1 MLASCSGRG
10 GDKDLLSKTKKTAP
24 HRDLKEI
31 KESGKV
37 VALTDFSSSSYFI
50 YKGIPMGFEY
60 DLLERF
66 CAHIG
71 VELSIE
77 VVEDMDEIT
86 GLLNENQGDVIAANY
101 TVTNQR
107 KKDVLFTKPVL
118 QTKQVLVQRLPEKWW
133 TKTQDELDNRLIKTP
148 VGLIG
153 KTVYVRRHSS
163 FYTRLINLMDEL
175 GGIINIKFAEGLGTE
190 KLIEMVS
197 EGNIDYDYTVA
208 DENVAILNKAY
219 MSNIDISTSLSFTQN
234 VAWACRISSPE
245 LLKAFNEW
253 LVRFKK
259 TEEFAVIHLKYFK
272 ARTKH
277 KERVMSEYS
286 SFKGNKIS
294 PYDAVIKKEA
304 ERLNWDWK
312 LLTALIY
319 QESRFVPGAK
329 AWTVASG
336 LMQLIPETAER
347 FGADSLSGPSENIH
361 AGLSFLLSLNEYWDD
376 RLQDSLEVI
385 KFSLASY
392 NVGLGH
398 FLDAV
403 RLAEKFNSDASQ
415 WKNVA
420 RFLELKAQPEYYKD
434 PVVRHGY
441 CRGSEPVEYVRSII
455 SLWEH
460 YSNSP
465 VALRKTIFSSNLAS
479 QKSLVLLSFLWV
491 LRERNT

>member
-1 MLASCSGRG
+1 MLLTACSGRG
-10 GDKDLLSKTKKTAP
+10 GDRDLLSKTKKTAP

-31 KESGKV
+31 KESGRL

-66 CAHIG
+66 CTHIG
-71 VELSIE
+71 VDLSIE
-77 VVEDMDEIT
+77 VVEDMDNVIEM
-86 GLLNENQGDVIAANY
+86 LNQNEGDVIAANY

-118 QTKQVLVQRLPEKWW
+118 QTKQVLVQRLPDKWW
-133 TKTQDELDNRLIKTP
+133 TLTRDKLNERLIKTP
-148 VGLIG
+148 VGLVG

-175 GGIINIKFAEGLGTE
+175 GGVINVKFAEGLGTE
-190 KLIEMVS
+190 RLIEMVS
-197 EGNIDYDYTVA
+197 EGEIDYTVA
-208 DENVAILNKAY
+208 DENIAILNKAY
-219 MSNIDISTSLSFTQN
+219 LPNIDISTSLSFTQN

-245 LLKAFNEW
+245 LLKAFNDW
-253 LVRFKK
+253 LVNFKK

-277 KERVMSEYS
+277 KEKVMSEYS
-286 SFKGNKIS
+286 SLKGDKIS
-294 PYDAVIKKEA
+294 PYDEVVKKESQ
-304 ERLNWDWK
+304 RLKWDWK
-312 LLTALIY
+312 LLTAMIY
-319 QESRFVPGAK
+319 QESQFVPDAK
-329 AWTVASG
+329 AWTGASG

-347 FGADSLSGPSENIH
+347 FGADSLSGPNENIH
-361 AGLSFLLSLNEYWDD
+361 AGVSFLISLNSFWKD
-376 RLQDSLEVI
+376 RLTDSLEVI

-398 FLDAV
+398 VLDAV

-415 WKNVA
+415 WSNVSK
-420 RFLELKAQPEYYKD
+420 FLELKAQPEYYKD
-434 PVVRHGY
+434 PFVRHGY
-441 CRGSEPVEYVRSII
+441 CRGSEPVEYVKNII

-465 VALRKTIFSSNLAS
+465 IAQKKTISSSNLAS
-479 QKSLVLLSFLWV
+479 
-491 LRERNT
+491 

>member
-1 MLASCSGRG
+1 M
-10 GDKDLLSKTKKTAP
+10 LSKTKKTAP

-31 KESGKV
+31 KESGKL

-66 CAHIG
+66 CAHLG

-77 VVEDMDEIT
+77 VVEDMDEII
-86 GLLNENQGDVIAANY
+86 GMLNENKGDVIAANY
-101 TVTNQR
+101 TITNQR

-133 TKTQDELDNRLIKTP
+133 TKTRDELNKQLVKSP

-153 KTVYVRRHSS
+153 KIVYVRRHSS

-175 GGIINIKFAEGLGTE
+175 GGVINIKFAEGLGTE

-197 EGNIDYDYTVA
+197 EGEIDYTVA
-208 DENVAILNKAY
+208 DENVAVLNKAY
-219 MSNIDISTSLSFTQN
+219 MSNIDISTPLSFTQN

-253 LVRFKK
+253 LIAFKA
-259 TEEFAVIHLKYFK
+259 TEDFAVIHLKYFK

-286 SFKGNKIS
+286 SIKGDKLF
-294 PYDAVIKKEA
+294 PYDEVIKREA
-304 ERLNWDWK
+304 QRLNWDWK
-312 LLTALIY
+312 LLTAMIY
-319 QESRFVPGAK
+319 QESQFVPDAK
-329 AWTVASG
+329 AWTGASG

-361 AGLSFLLSLNEYWDD
+361 AGVSFLLSLNEYWGD

-398 FLDAV
+398 VLDAV
-403 RLAEKFNSDASQ
+403 RLTEKFNSDASQ
-415 WKNVA
+415 WENVA
-420 RFLELKAQPEYYKD
+420 KFLELKSQPEYYKD
-434 PVVRHGY
+434 PVVKHGY

-460 YSNSP
+460 YSNTP
-465 VALRKTIFSSNLAS
+465 IVMKRITSSSSLAS
-479 QKSLVLLSFLWV
+479 
-491 LRERNT
+491 

>member
-1 MLASCSGRG
+1 VLKSLLNFLLVILLLASCSGRG
-10 GDKDLLSKTKKTAP
+10 GDRDILSKTKKTAP

-31 KESGKV
+31 KESGRL

-66 CAHIG
+66 CEHIG
-71 VELSIE
+71 VDLSIE
-77 VVEDMDEIT
+77 VVEDMDEII
-86 GLLNENQGDVIAANY
+86 GMLNDNQGDVIAANY

-107 KKDVLFTKPVL
+107 KKDVLFTKSVL

-133 TKTQDELDNRLIKTP
+133 TLTRDKLDQQLVKNP

-153 KTVYVRRHSS
+153 KTIYVRRHSS

-175 GGIINIKFAEGLGTE
+175 GGIINVKFADGEGTE

-197 EGNIDYDYTVA
+197 EGEIEYTVA
-208 DENVAILNKAY
+208 DENIAILNKAY
-219 MSNIDISTSLSFTQN
+219 LPNIDISTSLSFTQN

-245 LLKAFNEW
+245 LLKAFNDW
-253 LVRFKK
+253 LAKFKK

-286 SFKGNKIS
+286 SFKGDKIS
-294 PYDAVIKKEA
+294 PYDEIGENEA
-304 ERLNWDWK
+304 QRLNWDWK
-312 LLTALIY
+312 LLTAMIY
-319 QESRFVPGAK
+319 QESRFVPDAK
-329 AWTVASG
+329 AWTGASG

-347 FGADSLSGPSENIH
+347 FGADSLSGPKENIH
-361 AGLSFLLSLNEYWDD
+361 AGVSFLISLNSYWTD

-398 FLDAV
+398 VLDAV
-403 RLAEKFNSDASQ
+403 RLTEKFNSDASQ
-415 WKNVA
+415 WSNVA
-420 RFLELKAQPEYYKD
+420 KFLELKAQPKYYKD

-441 CRGSEPVEYVRSII
+441 CRGSEPVEYVKSII

-460 YSNSP
+460 YSNTSIAIKP
-465 VALRKTIFSSNLAS
+465 ATSSSNSAS
-479 QKSLVLLSFLWV
+479 
-491 LRERNT
+491 

>member
-1 MLASCSGRG
+1 MLLTACSGRG
-10 GDKDLLSKTKKTAP
+10 GDRDLLSKTKKTAP

-31 KESGKV
+31 KESGRL

-66 CAHIG
+66 CTHIG
-71 VELSIE
+71 VDLSIE
-77 VVEDMDEIT
+77 VVEDMDNVIEM
-86 GLLNENQGDVIAANY
+86 LNQNEGDVIAANY

-118 QTKQVLVQRLPEKWW
+118 QTKQVLVQRLPDKWW
-133 TKTQDELDNRLIKTP
+133 TLTRDKLNERLISTP
-148 VGLIG
+148 VGLVG

-175 GGIINIKFAEGLGTE
+175 GGVINVKFAEGLGTE
-190 KLIEMVS
+190 RLIEMVS
-197 EGNIDYDYTVA
+197 EGEIEYTVA
-208 DENVAILNKAY
+208 DENIAILNKAY
-219 MSNIDISTSLSFTQN
+219 LPNIDISTSLSFTQN

-253 LVRFKK
+253 LVNFKK

-277 KERVMSEYS
+277 KEKVMSEYS
-286 SFKGNKIS
+286 SLKGDKIS
-294 PYDAVIKKEA
+294 PYDEVIKKEA
-304 ERLNWDWK
+304 QRLKWDWK
-312 LLTALIY
+312 LLTAMIY
-319 QESRFVPGAK
+319 QESQFVPDAK
-329 AWTVASG
+329 AWTGASG

-347 FGADSLSGPSENIH
+347 FGADSLSGPNENIH
-361 AGLSFLLSLNEYWDD
+361 AGVSFLISLNSFWKD
-376 RLQDSLEVI
+376 RLTDSLEVI

-398 FLDAV
+398 VLDAV
-403 RLAEKFNSDASQ
+403 RLTEKFNSDASQ
-415 WKNVA
+415 WSNVSK
-420 RFLELKAQPEYYKD
+420 FLELKAQPEYYKD

-441 CRGSEPVEYVRSII
+441 CRGSEPVEYVKNII

-465 VALRKTIFSSNLAS
+465 IAQKKTISSSNLAS
-479 QKSLVLLSFLWV
+479 
-491 LRERNT
+491 

>member
-1 MLASCSGRG
+1 MLLTACSGRG
-10 GDKDLLSKTKKTAP
+10 GDRDLLSKTKKTAP

-31 KESGKV
+31 KESGRL

-66 CAHIG
+66 CTHIG
-71 VELSIE
+71 VDLSIE
-77 VVEDMDEIT
+77 VVEDMDNVIEM
-86 GLLNENQGDVIAANY
+86 LNQNEGDVIAANY

-118 QTKQVLVQRLPEKWW
+118 QTKQVLVQRLPDKWW
-133 TKTQDELDNRLIKTP
+133 TLTRDKLNERLIKTP
-148 VGLIG
+148 VGLVG

-175 GGIINIKFAEGLGTE
+175 GGVINVKFAEGLGTE
-190 KLIEMVS
+190 RLIEMVS
-197 EGNIDYDYTVA
+197 EGEIEFTVA
-208 DENVAILNKAY
+208 DENIAILNKAY
-219 MSNIDISTSLSFTQN
+219 LPNIDISTSLSFTQN

-253 LVRFKK
+253 LVNFKK

-277 KERVMSEYS
+277 KEKVMSEYS
-286 SFKGNKIS
+286 SLKGDKIS
-294 PYDAVIKKEA
+294 PYDEVIKKESQ
-304 ERLNWDWK
+304 RLKWDWK
-312 LLTALIY
+312 LLTAMIY
-319 QESRFVPGAK
+319 QESQFVPDAK
-329 AWTVASG
+329 AWTGASG

-347 FGADSLSGPSENIH
+347 FGADSLSGPNENIH
-361 AGLSFLLSLNEYWDD
+361 AGVSFLISLNSFWKD
-376 RLQDSLEVI
+376 RLTDSLEVI

-398 FLDAV
+398 VLDAV
-403 RLAEKFNSDASQ
+403 RLTEKFNSDASQ
-415 WKNVA
+415 WSNVSK
-420 RFLELKAQPEYYKD
+420 FLELKAQPEYYKD

-441 CRGSEPVEYVRSII
+441 CRGSEPVEYVKNII

-465 VALRKTIFSSNLAS
+465 IAQKKTISSSNLAS
-479 QKSLVLLSFLWV
+479 
-491 LRERNT
+491 